1 MALWR
6 IEADGSLTLAN
17 SYTYSTWG
25 TPSTATHNSIPD
37 LGFRFLYVGAHDV
50 QWDDAFGLGLL
61 YMHARH
67 YSPSLGRFLQPDPSR
82 LDEQFFVYADS
93 SPTTKA
99 DPDGACS
106 MHMLVLCGGIGGW
119 GAVGGRWT
127 RGAIGSSKSI
137 IARAST
143 NAYRAAKSPFSVKRY
158 HLQGGSMNFSKFR
171 GDQEFAQDAVRA
183 ALNSRNAA
191 FKPNYRDGVFD
202 PSRFRV
208 ETNLG
213 RIVGTKGET
222 GVRVVVDWKGRVVTA
237 FPIKMARN
245 SPK

>member
-1 MALWR
+1 
-6 IEADGSLTLAN
+6 
-17 SYTYSTWG
+17 
-25 TPSTATHNSIPD
+25 
-37 LGFRFLYVGAHDV
+37 
-50 QWDDAFGLGLL
+50 
-61 YMHARH
+61 
-67 YSPSLGRFLQPDPSR
+67 
-82 LDEQFFVYADS
+82 
-93 SPTTKA
+93 
-99 DPDGACS
+99 
-106 MHMLVLCGGIGGW
+106 
-119 GAVGGRWT
+119 
-127 RGAIGSSKSI
+127 
-137 IARAST
+137 
-143 NAYRAAKSPFSVKRY
+143 
-158 HLQGGSMNFSKFR
+158 MNFSKFR